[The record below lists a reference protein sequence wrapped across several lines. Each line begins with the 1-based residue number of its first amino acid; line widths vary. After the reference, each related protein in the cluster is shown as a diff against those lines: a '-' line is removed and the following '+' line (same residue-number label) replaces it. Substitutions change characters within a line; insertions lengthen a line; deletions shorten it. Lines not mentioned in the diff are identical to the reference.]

1 MESRQRQVVDQE
13 ELLEKAKINLAE
25 EFDRKMLETREA
37 SRRMREEHQH
47 QLHLGKNQQKD
58 AEDRLVFIV

>member
-1 MESRQRQVVDQE
+1 MDQE
-13 ELLEKAKINLAE
+13 ELLEKAKIKLAE